1 MDKPI
6 ISVIIPVYNTV
17 KYLRNSISSVRNQS
31 VPDLEIILVDDGSN
45 DGSGAVCDELERED
59 CRIKVLHQ
67 QNLGV
72 SSARNAGLK
81 EAQGEYITFFDSD
94 DIILENTYECLL
106 SNIEETNAEI
116 SMCGMCTKYMDGK
129 EEHLYSTGKRYVLTG
144 EQALE
149 KFFKGGFF
157 TYSVCTKLFRS
168 YIAKGIQFD
177 INHKINEDK
186 YYFYQALKKAKTV
199 VFEDVGLYFYMKRE
213 NSASTSGFRS
223 TSFDPVYFSG
233 EILKDIAA
241 DNSGFLLL
249 AEYNHYKTM
258 MDVLRQLYRNNHAV
272 KNFSEEGLQL
282 RRQIKAMNVKKY
294 SKYLSLLKKIE
305 IQLIKHCIPV
315 YRLMLPVY
323 DRVFK

>member
-213 NSASTSGFRS
+213 NSASTSEFRRA
-223 TSFDPVYFSG
+223 SFDPAYISA
-233 EILKDIAA
+233 EILKDIAEVHPE
-241 DNSGFLLL
+241 LILL
-249 AEYNHYKTM
+249 AEYNHYKTV
-258 MDVLRQLYRNNHAV
+258 MDVLRQFYRNNAD
-272 KNFSEEGLQL
+272 KYFSAEGWQL
-282 RRQIKAMNVKKY
+282 RRQIQAMNVNKY
-294 SKYLSLLKKIE
+294 SEYLSHLKKIE